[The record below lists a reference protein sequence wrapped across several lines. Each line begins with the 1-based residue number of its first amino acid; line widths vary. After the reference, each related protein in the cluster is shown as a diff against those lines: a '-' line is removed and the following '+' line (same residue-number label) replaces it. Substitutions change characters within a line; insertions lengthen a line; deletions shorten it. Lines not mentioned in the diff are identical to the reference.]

1 MSEILWTIMEDQ
13 ESPPSYNSYYM
24 QIQKQTKTHFTK
36 NIIMQNTNPIAKT
49 ITYLVVTLSN

>member
-1 MSEILWTIMEDQ
+1 MEDQ

>member
-1 MSEILWTIMEDQ
+1 MEDQ

-24 QIQKQTKTHFTK
+24 QIKKKPKHISPKTLSCKKQ
-36 NIIMQNTNPIAKT
+36 TNPISKT